1 MPKPDLLRDNELI
14 YGRLLPVDEPHLIER
29 YNKALVAFGLKP
41 TKLNPSRSTAPAS
54 RLRSPR
60 NSATTSIS
68 IPTRSTAA
76 SSS

>member
-1 MPKPDLLRDNELI
+1 MDLLRDNELI

-29 YNKALVAFGLKP
+29 YNKALVGVRAEADQAHLA
-41 TKLNPSRSTAPAS
+41 SRSTAPAS
-54 RLRSPR
+54 RRRSPR

-68 IPTRSTAA
+68 TPTRSTAA